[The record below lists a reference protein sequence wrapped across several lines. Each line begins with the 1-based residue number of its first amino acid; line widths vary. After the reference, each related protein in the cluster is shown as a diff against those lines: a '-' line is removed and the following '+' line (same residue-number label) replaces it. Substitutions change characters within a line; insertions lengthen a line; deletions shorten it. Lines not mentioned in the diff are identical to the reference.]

1 MSGGRRMSEKQI
13 LAALEITDHEVRLLV
28 AEFFNSRLNV
38 IRTERTENKGMD
50 GLAIKNSKEV
60 VSAIRKVVD
69 QASAQVG
76 TRIERVLL
84 CIPAYRTKKDGIRL
98 SKAIDNYERK
108 VTSDDVQT
116 LVRKGYS
123 HMTASDMVT
132 VNWMCKQYITN
143 GIVSRRVP
151 LNDVCDILDIDMDL
165 LFADKMT
172 TYDYAS
178 VVESAGLDIIDICLD
193 NYAVCKEATLFEQS
207 LHKNVI
213 SMHIEKDRTTLS
225 AIVNGSIEETKIIY
239 RGYGEWEKAL
249 MDNYDLN
256 EAIAH
261 KLLLQNMD
269 ATKTPK
275 DTPVYMWTKNDIMCM
290 IKETELHDTVLKKVQ
305 QWIESI
311 RGVCEPILQF
321 GSTRIV
327 LSGEGAELDG
337 LDVLVAETFKVD
349 AKTYYPDTIGA
360 RNCCW
365 TVCLGMIYAYVD
377 HLPLIRSHAISV
389 NETSYF
395 EAIKKKKREE
405 EPDDSLT
412 TKLKGLLF
420 QDQKK

>member
-1 MSGGRRMSEKQI
+1 
-13 LAALEITDHEVRLLV
+13 T
-28 AEFFNSRLNV
+28 
-38 IRTERTENKGMD
+38 
-50 GLAIKNSKEV
+50 
-60 VSAIRKVVD
+60 
-69 QASAQVG
+69 
-76 TRIERVLL
+76 
-84 CIPAYRTKKDGIRL
+84 
-98 SKAIDNYERK
+98 
-108 VTSDDVQT
+108 
-116 LVRKGYS
+116 
-123 HMTASDMVT
+123 
-132 VNWMCKQYITN
+132 
-143 GIVSRRVP
+143 
-151 LNDVCDILDIDMDL
+151 
-165 LFADKMT
+165 
-172 TYDYAS
+172 
-178 VVESAGLDIIDICLD
+178 
-193 NYAVCKEATLFEQS
+193 TLFEQS

-269 ATKTPK
+269 ATQVPK
-275 DTPVYMWTKNDIMCM
+275 DTPVYMWTKNDVMCM

-305 QWIESI
+305 QWIDSI
-311 RGVCEPILQF
+311 RVVCEPILQF

-337 LDVLVAETFKVD
+337 LDMLIAETFKVD

-365 TVCLGMIYAYVD
+365 TVTLGMIYAYVD
-377 HLPLIRSHAISV
+377 HLPLVRQHAISV
-389 NETSYF
+389 NEASYL
-395 EAIKKKKREE
+395 EAIKRRKRDE

-420 QDQKK
+420 QEQKK

>member
-1 MSGGRRMSEKQI
+1 MSEKQI

-38 IRTERTENKGMD
+38 IRTEKCENKGMD
-50 GLAIKNSKEV
+50 GLAIKNPKEV
-60 VSAIRKVVD
+60 VMAIRKVID

-84 CIPAYRTKKDGIRL
+84 CVPAYRTKKDGVRL
-98 SKAIDNYERK
+98 SKTIDNYERK

-116 LVRKGYS
+116 LVRKGFT
-123 HMTASDMVT
+123 HTAPSDMV
-132 VNWMCKQYITN
+132 VCNWMCKQYITN

-165 LFADKMT
+165 LYADKMT
-172 TYDYAS
+172 TFDYAS
-178 VVESAGLDIIDICLD
+178 VVESAGLEIIDVCLD
-193 NYAVCKEATLFEQS
+193 NYAVCKEATIFEQS

-213 SMHIEKDRTTLS
+213 SMHIERDRTTLS

-249 MDNYDLN
+249 MDAYEVN
-256 EAIAH
+256 ESIAH

-269 ATKTPK
+269 SSQTPK
-275 DTPVYMWTKNDIMCM
+275 DTPVYMWTKNDEMCM
-290 IKETELHDTVLKKVQ
+290 IKETELHACVLDKVQ

-311 RGVCEPILQF
+311 RVVCEPILQF
-321 GSTRIV
+321 GLTNIV

-337 LDVLVAETFKVD
+337 LDQLIANTFKVD

-365 TVCLGMIYAYVD
+365 TVCLGMVYAYVD
-377 HLPLIRSHAISV
+377 HLPLIRNHKFSV
-389 NETSYF
+389 NEASF
-395 EAIKKKKREE
+395 IEAIKRKKREE

-420 QDQKK
+420 QEQKK

>member
-1 MSGGRRMSEKQI
+1 MSEKQI

-28 AEFFNSRLNV
+28 AEFFNSRVNV
-38 IRTERTENKGMD
+38 IRTERVENKGMD

-60 VSAIRKVVD
+60 VSAIRKVID

-84 CIPAYRTKKDGIRL
+84 CVPAYRTRKDGVRL
-98 SKAIDNYERK
+98 SKTIDNYDRK

-116 LVRKGYS
+116 LVRKGYT
-123 HMTASDMVT
+123 HAAPSDMVI

-143 GIVSRRVP
+143 GIVSKRVP
-151 LNDVCDILDIDMDL
+151 LNDVCDVLDIDMDL
-165 LFADKMT
+165 LYADKMT

-193 NYAVCKEATLFEQS
+193 NFAVCKEVAIFEQS
-207 LHKNVI
+207 LHKNII

-239 RGYGEWEKAL
+239 RGYGEWQKAL
-249 MDNYDLN
+249 MDAYEVN
-256 EAIAH
+256 EAISH
-261 KLLLQNMD
+261 RLLLQNMD
-269 ATKTPK
+269 ATQTPK
-275 DTPVYMWTKNDIMCM
+275 DTPVYMWTKNDEMRM
-290 IKETELHDTVLKKVQ
+290 IKETQLHEIVLDKVG

-321 GSTRIV
+321 GLTNIV
-327 LSGEGAELDG
+327 LTGEGAELDG
-337 LDVLVAETFKVD
+337 LDQLIAKTFGVD

-377 HLPLIRSHAISV
+377 HLALIRNRSISV
-389 NETSYF
+389 NEASYL
-395 EAIKKKKREE
+395 EAIKRKKKEE
-405 EPDDSLT
+405 DPDDRIT
-412 TKLKGLLF
+412 TRLKGLLF